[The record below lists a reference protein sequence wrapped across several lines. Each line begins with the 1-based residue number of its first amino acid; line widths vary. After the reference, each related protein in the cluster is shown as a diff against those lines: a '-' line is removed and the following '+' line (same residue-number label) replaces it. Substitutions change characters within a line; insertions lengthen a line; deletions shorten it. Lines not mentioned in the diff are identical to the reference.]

1 MTDMRKIRICLW
13 SLGISFFPIFMQAQK
28 IYTLNECQQL
38 ALQNNI
44 KIKNGKLTIDQAKEQ
59 EKNAFSKYF
68 PTVSASG
75 TYFRSNDELI
85 KQKVSLSSDDQQQ
98 LASTIS
104 QLGLDPTVLASMP
117 SSYTLKAIDHGTI
130 GNLIA
135 MEPLYA
141 GGQIT
146 AGNKLA
152 KIQTEIRK
160 LQLQQSQDDVVNTT
174 ERYYN
179 QLLTLYEKLHTI
191 NKTEKQLDRIYQD
204 AENAFQEGI
213 TNKNDV
219 LSVELKKNEVSA
231 GRLKLDNGIQLCKMV
246 LAQYIGLSGENIQI
260 DTTLT
265 NDLPDPSVYFVDH
278 VAALNH
284 RTEAQLLDK
293 SVQANKLQTKL
304 KRGAL
309 LPTVAVGAAGIYQD
323 LSNVGHVKFIGLA
336 SVKVPISEWWS
347 GRHNVRQQQIAERM
361 AQQSREDNRQLLLI
375 QMQSAYNDLDNAYKQ
390 IELAKSRLIKSAE
403 NLRLNEDYYRAGT
416 STMSDLLN
424 AQTQDQQAH
433 DQYVEAVTQYLNS
446 RTNYFIV
453 TGNKH

>member
-1 MTDMRKIRICLW
+1 MRRIWICLW
-13 SLGISFFPIFMQAQK
+13 SLNISLLPIFMQAQK

-44 KIKNGKLTIDQAKEQ
+44 KIKNGRFTIDQAKEQ

-98 LASTIS
+98 LAATIS
-104 QLGLDPTVLASMP
+104 QLGLDPTVLSSMP
-117 SSYTLKAIDHGTI
+117 SSYTIKAIDHGTVA
-130 GNLIA
+130 NLIA

-146 AGNKLA
+146 AGNRLA
-152 KIQTEIRK
+152 KLQTEVRR
-160 LQLQQSQDDVVNTT
+160 LQLQQSKDDVVNTT
-174 ERYYN
+174 EQYYN
-179 QLLTLYEKLHTI
+179 QLLTLYEKMRTLD
-191 NKTEKQLDRIYQD
+191 KTEKQLDRIYKD
-204 AENAFQEGI
+204 AENAFKEGI

-219 LSVELKKNEVSA
+219 LSVELKKNEVST
-231 GRLKLDNGIQLCKMV
+231 GRLKISNGIQLCKMV
-246 LAQYIGLSGENIQI
+246 LAQYIGLSGVDIQI

-265 NDLPDPSVYFVDH
+265 NDLPNPSVYLVDH
-278 VAALNH
+278 VAALNN
-284 RTEAQLLDK
+284 RTETQLLDK
-293 SVQANKLQTKL
+293 NVQANKLQTKL
-304 KRGAL
+304 KKGTL
-309 LPTVAVGAAGIYQD
+309 LPTVAIGAAGVYQD
-323 LSNVGHVKFIGLA
+323 LSNTGHVKIIGLA
-336 SVKVPISEWWS
+336 SIKVPISEWWG
-347 GRHNVRQQQIAERM
+347 GRHDVRQQQIAERM
-361 AQQSREDNRQLLLI
+361 AELSREDNRQLLLI
-375 QMQSAYNDLDNAYKQ
+375 QMQNAYNDLDNAYKQ

-403 NLRLNEDYYRAGT
+403 NLRLNEDYYRVGT
-416 STMSDLLN
+416 STMSDLLD

-453 TGNKH
+453 TGKKSL